1 VELVV
6 LAPLLIL
13 LALFV
18 IGLGRLAEAKL
29 IVDDA
34 AHQAAR
40 AASLARTPEAA
51 RRQATSTAEAVLDG
65 HRASCE
71 ALTVTVDTAQLHP
84 GGLVTA
90 QVTCQVALADLVGL
104 GMPGQRP
111 VSSMFTSPVDAHRG
125 IGP

>member
-1 VELVV
+1 V

-18 IGLGRLAEAKL
+18 VGLGRLAEAKL

-40 AASLARTPEAA
+40 AASLARTPQTA
-51 RRQATSTAEAVLDG
+51 REQATSTAEAVLDTR
-65 HRASCE
+65 RASC
-71 ALTVTVDTAQLHP
+71 AVLTVTVDTGQLRP

-90 QVTCQVALADLVGL
+90 RVTCQVAFADLVGL
-104 GMPGQRP
+104 GLPGRRQI
-111 VSSMFTSPVDAHRG
+111 SSSFTSSVDVHRG
-125 IGP
+125 VGP